1 MIRFGRKLSPDVRA
15 LLDRE
20 RAIPPQPASV
30 RARALARARAA
41 STSTWKPAAPAS
53 VGALAGRRWAA
64 AAALLC
70 VLGAAMGAAAY
81 QIRFRLAPLPN
92 DRPAGSTV
100 GAAPPP
106 LARSSSRAAEPLD
119 DSMPPPV
126 RAALPSATAS
136 SATASRSNAEAG
148 REELRLLR
156 QARAAVARSDF
167 AAALPPLL
175 EHARRFKD
183 GSLAEEREALR
194 VKALAGLGRI
204 DEARRE
210 ATAFGARFPR
220 SVLLPAV
227 HQMVAPGRP

>member
-1 MIRFGRKLSPDVRA
+1 MIRFGRKLSPEVQA
-15 LLDRE
+15 LLERE

-41 STSTWKPAAPAS
+41 STSAWKPAAPVS
-53 VGALAGRRWAA
+53 MGALSGRRWAA

-70 VLGAAMGAAAY
+70 VLGAAVGAAAY
-81 QIRFRLAPLPN
+81 QIRFRLAPSPS
-92 DRPAGSTV
+92 DRLAGSAV
-100 GAAPPP
+100 GAAAPV
-106 LARSSSRAAEPLD
+106 LSRSS
-119 DSMPPPV
+119 
-126 RAALPSATAS
+126 LPGADPATAS
-136 SATASRSNAEAG
+136 SATASRSKAEAG

-156 QARAAVARSDF
+156 QARAAVARDDF

-210 ATAFGARFPR
+210 AAAFGARFPR

-227 HQMVAPGRP
+227 HQMVARRP

>member
-1 MIRFGRKLSPDVRA
+1 MIRFDGKLSPEVRA

-20 RAIPPQPASV
+20 RTIPPQPASV

-41 STSTWKPAAPAS
+41 SASKPAAPVSA
-53 VGALAGRRWAA
+53 GALSGRRWAA

-70 VLGAAMGAAAY
+70 ILGAAVGAAAY
-81 QIRFRLAPLPN
+81 QIRFRLAPLPSN
-92 DRPAGSTV
+92 RVAGSTV
-100 GAAPPP
+100 RGAAPV
-106 LARSSSRAAEPLD
+106 LALSSSPVADPVD
-119 DSMPPPV
+119 DSVPRPV
-126 RAALPSATAS
+126 RAAVPSTTVLKS
-136 SATASRSNAEAG
+136 KAEAG

-156 QARAAVARSDF
+156 QARTAVARNDF
-167 AAALPPLL
+167 AAALPPLV

-210 ATAFGARFPR
+210 AAAFGARFPR

-227 HQMVAPGRP
+227 HQMVAPRRQ